1 MADENKPSESGVR
14 VDGPTVDVH
23 VSQKTADELLHAISP
38 HLKWVVFAAALGLAV
53 VSICFGVS
61 LLWTA

>member
-1 MADENKPSESGVR
+1 MDEQEPNDLGVR
-14 VDGPTVDVH
+14 VDGDRVDVH
-23 VSQKTADELLHAISP
+23 VSQKTADELLHAVSP
-38 HLKWVVFAAALGLAV
+38 HLKWIVFAAALGLAV